1 VDRYLDTFGRWFL
14 TPLLLALVSFI
25 FYFILRK
32 AGLRQ
37 RQATGFALI
46 TPWIVGFLIFTA
58 YPLIYSLYLSFTEY
72 SLFGEPRWVGWD
84 NYIRLFTQSVEFWPS
99 VRLTLLYAAL
109 TLPIGVTGALLMA
122 ILLNNKIKG
131 IGIYRTIYYLPAILP
146 EVAVALLWRWMFN
159 SESGLLNYVL
169 KPLFSLF
176 GVDKPN
182 WFGDPDYV
190 LPAFIIMSVW
200 GIFGTNTVIFLAGL
214 QGIPKNLY
222 EAAEIDG
229 AGPIRKFWHITI
241 PQLSPIIFLQ
251 VIMGMISALQIFTV
265 AMFVRPTSAA
275 GKFMNQLV
283 YEKGFTQLHMGE
295 ASAIAWVLFILI
307 LTLTLLVFRSSPA
320 WVHYESEVKR

>member
-1 VDRYLDTFGRWFL
+1 MDRYLDTFGRWFL

-84 NYIRLFTQSVEFWPS
+84 NYIRLFTQSIEFWPS

>member
-72 SLFGEPRWVGWD
+72 SLFGEPRWVGLD

-307 LTLTLLVFRSSPA
+307 LILTLLVFRSSPA

>member
-1 VDRYLDTFGRWFL
+1 MDRYLDTFGRWFL

-37 RQATGFALI
+37 QQATGFALI

-72 SLFGEPRWVGWD
+72 SLFGEPRWVGLD
-84 NYIRLFTQSVEFWPS
+84 NYIRLFKQSVEFWPS

-146 EVAVALLWRWMFN
+146 EVSVALLWRWMFN

-176 GVDKPN
+176 T
-182 WFGDPDYV
+182 Y
-190 LPAFIIMSVW
+190 
-200 GIFGTNTVIFLAGL
+200 
-214 QGIPKNLY
+214 KNL
-222 EAAEIDG
+222 
-229 AGPIRKFWHITI
+229 
-241 PQLSPIIFLQ
+241 
-251 VIMGMISALQIFTV
+251 
-265 AMFVRPTSAA
+265 
-275 GKFMNQLV
+275 
-283 YEKGFTQLHMGE
+283 
-295 ASAIAWVLFILI
+295 
-307 LTLTLLVFRSSPA
+307 
-320 WVHYESEVKR
+320 

>member
-1 VDRYLDTFGRWFL
+1 MDRYLDTFGRWFL

-46 TPWIVGFLIFTA
+46 TPWIVGFLIFAA

-72 SLFGEPRWVGWD
+72 SLFGEPRWVGLD

-146 EVAVALLWRWMFN
+146 EVSVALLWRWMFN

-214 QGIPKNLY
+214 QGIPRNLY

>member
-1 VDRYLDTFGRWFL
+1 MDRYLDTFGRWFL

-37 RQATGFALI
+37 QQATGFALI

-72 SLFGEPRWVGWD
+72 SLFGEPRWVGLD
-84 NYIRLFTQSVEFWPS
+84 NYIRLFKQSVEFWPS

-146 EVAVALLWRWMFN
+146 EVSVALLWRWMFN

-190 LPAFIIMSVW
+190 LHAFIIMSVW

>member
-1 VDRYLDTFGRWFL
+1 MDRYLDTFGRWFL

-72 SLFGEPRWVGWD
+72 SLFGEPRWVGLD
-84 NYIRLFTQSVEFWPS
+84 NYIRLFTQSIEFWPS

-307 LTLTLLVFRSSPA
+307 LILTLLVFRSSPA